1 MPHFATEFHGFS
13 FSLQELPLQ
22 EKLSAHSIL
31 GPEQRHTTLIEPVDP
46 VETNEGLGA
55 FVQLYTYYLNVIL
68 IPSAFYLIRAF
79 YV

>member
-1 MPHFATEFHGFS
+1 MP
-13 FSLQELPLQ
+13 
-22 EKLSAHSIL
+22 SAQSIL
-31 GPEQRHTTLIEPVDP
+31 GPEQRHTILIEPVDL
-46 VETNEGLGA
+46 VETNEDLGA